1 MMNRA
6 DFIKMTALL
15 GLGLTAQPMP
25 ALSRQKQQRK
35 KVLVIG
41 AGAAGLTAAYLLRQ
55 RGIEVDILE
64 ASSNYGGRMKR
75 IEGFVDF
82 PLPMGAEWIHTE
94 PSILRDIVNDSNRIV
109 GIDTMS
115 YDPEKDFGLLDGQR
129 ITLQQAGFKSDYKFV
144 NSTWFDF
151 FSEYIVP
158 SIEDRI
164 HFDQIVNAIDYS
176 KEEIIV
182 TVNNQKH
189 TADYV
194 IVTVPLKMLQKNAIA
209 FTPSL
214 PNSKQR
220 AIERATV
227 WDGFKAFIEFKKPF
241 YPAFTVINIEPE
253 TDGQKVFYDAAY
265 GQNSQHHV
273 LGLFSVGTGAE
284 PYLSCSE
291 KSLIESLLEELDMLF
306 NGQASENYVQHI
318 AQNWNKEPFIQGAY
332 LYDHENFTLVRKL
345 GKSINDKLFF
355 AGEAYTNGLNWAGVN
370 AAAISAMRAVRQI
383 SKKIK

>member
-164 HFDQIVNAIDYS
+164 HFDQIVNEIDYS

>member
-55 RGIEVDILE
+55 QGIEVDILE

-164 HFDQIVNAIDYS
+164 HFDQIVNEIDYS

>member
-1 MMNRA
+1 MNRA
-6 DFIKMTALL
+6 DFIKMASLL
-15 GLGLTAQPMP
+15 GLGLTAHPML
-25 ALSRQKQQRK
+25 ALGRQKQQRK
-35 KVLVIG
+35 KILVIG

-55 RGIEVDILE
+55 QGIEVDILE

-82 PLPMGAEWIHTE
+82 PLPMGAEWIHTQ
-94 PSILRDIVNDSNRIV
+94 PSILQNIVNDSNRIV
-109 GIDTMS
+109 GIDTIS

-151 FSEYIVP
+151 FTEYIVP

-164 HFDQIVNAIDYS
+164 HFDQIVNEIDYS

-194 IVTVPLKMLQKNAIA
+194 IVTVPLKMLQRNAIS

-227 WDGFKAFIEFKKPF
+227 WDGFKAFIEFKKSF
-241 YPAFTVINIEPE
+241 YPAFTVINIEPK

-284 PYLSCSE
+284 SYLSRSE
-291 KSLIESLLEELDMLF
+291 KSLIESLLRELDILF
-306 NGQASENYVQHI
+306 NGQASKNYVQHI
-318 AQNWNKEPFIQGAY
+318 TQNWNKEPFIQGAY
-332 LYDHENFTLVRKL
+332 LYDHENFTRVRKL
-345 GKSINDKLFF
+345 GKSIDGKLFF

-370 AAAISAMRAVRQI
+370 AATKSAMRAVYQI